1 MSDNLRTRI
10 IEVQLSHI
18 PIDYAGGIE
27 CACGTECQPQHGG
40 IDVAEQMWADHVA
53 DAVIEALPDYLW
65 RCPKCNKGYWA
76 DHGPVCNV
84 TPPPWG
90 SGR

>member
-1 MSDNLRTRI
+1 MSDNLRDRI
-10 IEVQLSHI
+10 AAAITDGI
-18 PIDYAGGIE
+18 IAGDG
-27 CACGTECQPQHGG
+27 HGK
-40 IDVAEQMWADHVA
+40 IA

-76 DHGPVCNV
+76 DHGPICNV

>member
-1 MSDNLRTRI
+1 MSEYQLMGEYQQMSDDLRTRI
-10 IEVQLSHI
+10 IAAI
-18 PIDYAGGIE
+18 AR
-27 CACGTECQPQHGG
+27 
-40 IDVAEQMWADHVA
+40 ADQDWCSDNNLHEDMA

-65 RCPKCNKGYWA
+65 RCPKCSKGYWA
-76 DHGPVCNV
+76 DHGPICNV

>member
-1 MSDNLRTRI
+1 MPDNLRDRI
-10 IEVQLSHI
+10 AAAA
-18 PIDYAGGIE
+18 AGYLKDSG
-27 CACGTECQPQHGG
+27 AYF
-40 IDVAEQMWADHVA
+40 DHYTDDNSTVDGDISLLDMA

-65 RCPKCNKGYWA
+65 RCPKCSKGYWA
-76 DHGPVCNV
+76 DHGPICNV

>member
-1 MSDNLRTRI
+1 MTDSLRDRI
-10 IEVQLSHI
+10 AAVQLSHI

-53 DAVIEALPDYLW
+53 DALIAEIYELRGCDECGKPH
-65 RCPKCNKGYWA
+65 PKCE
-76 DHGPVCNV
+76 CL
-84 TPPPWG
+84 
-90 SGR
+90 R